1 MSSEQQISGNAN
13 NLIQG
18 YNNTIQT
25 GSFNVPSLTKSD
37 IADLLNSVKKIQKKA
52 AEEKEISLPKGLN
65 EKLRFNNVEDWK
77 NIFDS
82 DCPYYN
88 DIVEVMESF
97 SASSDITI
105 QLNTMFYMLK
115 SGCMSGDKINGDS
128 LLTRMSEKLNEEI
141 KNSSAYRNKE
151 SGEARFSNADII
163 LFVNS
168 LLKRAVVECK
178 VLLVPKD
185 GNEG

>member
-18 YNNTIQT
+18 CNNTIQI
-25 GSFNVPSLTKSD
+25 GSFKDLSLTNSD

-52 AEEKEISLPKGLN
+52 AEEREISLPKGLN
-65 EKLRFNNVEDWK
+65 EKLRFNNVDDWK

-97 SASSDITI
+97 PASSDITT
-105 QLNTMFYMLK
+105 QLHTMFYVLK
-115 SGCMSGDKINGDS
+115 SDFMSGDKINGDR
-128 LLTRMSEKLNEEI
+128 LLTKMSKKLKEEI
-141 KNSSAYRNKE
+141 KNSSVYRNE
-151 SGEARFSNADII
+151 NSGEARFSNADII

-178 VLLVPKD
+178 VLLVPND
-185 GNEG
+185 GNQR